1 MIVHDEEN
9 NNKKGGYLLVEC
21 SFFFLKQN
29 MINQIAETHIKNVN
43 E

>member
-1 MIVHDEEN
+1 MMKKIII
-9 NNKKGGYLLVEC
+9 KKGVICLLNAV
-21 SFFFLKQN
+21 FFFLKQN